1 MKRAIIYARV
11 SSKRQADDGLPVE
24 SQIDHCRTKAAAL
37 GATVVKVFTDGGISG
52 TTDRRPSFQDALNFC
67 AVADIDYFITWSSS
81 RFARNHLDAGH
92 YKAVLQRYNTRLI
105 YSSTEVDIGTDDGWF
120 IDAIGSVIDERYS
133 RQVASDTR
141 RSMLKAAKDG
151 YFLGGRVP
159 FGYVVVSDGKRKRLG
174 QHPTEANTVRQI
186 FTMALQGCGTKTIA
200 LHLNGTGLTL
210 RGQSFSKNTLTY
222 ILKNEVYAGWTIFN
236 RTNKRTPNPPE
247 DWIKVKS
254 HSALVSEEDFERV
267 QKVLE
272 KRKPA
277 NVGGQP
283 RSNFAFTGLLKCGL
297 CDASLQTCSGTG
309 RSKVYHY
316 YGCRNSLVGKHR
328 CGFGKVRAELFD
340 EWMLAELLDQVMT
353 PERMA
358 DVVAQAYQT
367 RETWAKDRSDRRK
380 TIVAELRVAEKA
392 RSNLFSVL
400 ELHGQDAPN
409 LGDITQRLREWNDRI
424 RSLEASLVD
433 LENERM
439 SANEQPEVDPAEAAE
454 VLRDIVLNC
463 EDPKKLREFV
473 GSFVREITVND
484 SEVVVDYHP
493 ECLVRH
499 NHRAKIHS
507 AEKWLPILGSLRT
520 VRLTLVRPARFTV
533 GKQDVVLTLAA

>member
-24 SQIDHCRTKAAAL
+24 SQIDHCRAKAAAL
-37 GATVVKVFTDGGISG
+37 GATVVKEFVDGGISG
-52 TTDRRPSFQDALNFC
+52 TTDRRPAFQHALNFC

-92 YKAVLQRYNTRLI
+92 YKGVLKRYGTRLL
-105 YSSTEVDIGTDDGWF
+105 YSSTEVDLGTDDGWF

-159 FGYVVVSDGKRKRLG
+159 FGYVVVADGKRKRLG

-186 FTMALQGCGTKTIA
+186 FSMALQGCGTKTIA
-200 LHLNGTGLTL
+200 LHLNASGLTL
-210 RGQSFSKNTLTY
+210 RGKPWSKNTLTY
-222 ILKNEVYAGWTIFN
+222 ILKNEVYGGWTVFN
-236 RTNKRTPNPPE
+236 RTNKRAPNPAE
-247 DWIKVKS
+247 DWIRVKS
-254 HSALVSEEDFERV
+254 HTELVSAEDFQRAQQMMEN
-267 QKVLE
+267 
-272 KRKPA
+272 RKPA

-283 RSNFAFTGLLKCGL
+283 RSNFVFTGLLRCGM
-297 CDASLQTCSGTG
+297 CGSSLQTCSGTG

-328 CGFGKVRAELFD
+328 CEFGKVRAELFD

-353 PERMA
+353 PERMQ
-358 DVVAQAYQT
+358 DVVEQAYST
-367 RETWAKDRSDRRK
+367 RETWAKDRSERRQ
-380 TIVAELRVAEKA
+380 TIVAELRTAEKA

-400 ELHGQDAPN
+400 EMHGRDAPN
-409 LGDITQRLREWNDRI
+409 LGDITKRLREWNDRI
-424 RSLEASLVD
+424 RSLEASLSD

-439 SANEQPEVDPAEAAE
+439 SANEAPEVDPAEAAE

-463 EDPKKLREFV
+463 DNPKKLREFV
-473 GSFVREITVND
+473 GTFVKEVTVTAD
-484 SEVVVDYHP
+484 TVEVDYHP
-493 ECLVRH
+493 ECLVRQD
-499 NHRAKIHS
+499 HRATVHS
-507 AEKWLPILGSLRT
+507 AERWLPVLGSLRT
-520 VRLTLVRPARFTV
+520 VRLSIVRPARFTV
-533 GKQDVVLTLAA
+533 GKQEVLLTLAA